1 MKALVCVC
9 ILPSRMYECNFIVY
23 YSTSG
28 EPVMCPSSRHL
39 IYTGQLELGDAHRP
53 TAVRTY
59 VQSTCTHNLPDL
71 LKDLGF
77 TCVPNW

>member
-1 MKALVCVC
+1 VLF
-9 ILPSRMYECNFIVY
+9 SN
-23 YSTSG
+23 TSN
-28 EPVMCPSSRHL
+28 ELEVRDVSSRHL

-59 VQSTCTHNLPDL
+59 VESTCTHNLPDC

-77 TCVPNW
+77 TCVKTY